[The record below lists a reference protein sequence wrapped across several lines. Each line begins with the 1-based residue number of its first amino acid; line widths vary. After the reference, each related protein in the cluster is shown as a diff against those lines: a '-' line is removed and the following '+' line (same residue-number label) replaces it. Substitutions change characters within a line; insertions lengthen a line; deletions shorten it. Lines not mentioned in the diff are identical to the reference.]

1 MTNQPSVVRTRLAFV
16 GVCLAMLATFGWPA
30 SVSAHTDFEASDP
43 SDGATVDGPLSSVT
57 VEFTNPAVESGDGF
71 ELLEPDGT
79 VRVPDSVDPTDG
91 TSFVVTFDPPLGAAA
106 YGFRWDVQAG
116 DAHPIQGSFQF
127 TVTGPTSAATP
138 SKSPRGTNGPLATP
152 AILNDVGPFC
162 GSPSAAPS
170 TRYDRPKTPSGLP
183 PRIRSPA
190 LSPTIFPAG
199 RR

>member
-1 MTNQPSVVRTRLAFV
+1 MTNQPSVVRARLAFV
-16 GVCLAMLATFGWPA
+16 GVCLAVLATFGWPA

-91 TSFVVTFDPPLGAAA
+91 TSFVVTFDPPLEAGA

-127 TVTGPTSAATP
+127 TVTGPTSGHPIESPPDATVP
-138 SKSPRGTNGPLATP
+138 PTDTSR
-152 AILNDVGPFC
+152 
-162 GSPSAAPS
+162 
-170 TRYDRPKTPSGLP
+170 RRP
-183 PRIRSPA
+183 
-190 LSPTIFPAG
+190 
-199 RR
+199 